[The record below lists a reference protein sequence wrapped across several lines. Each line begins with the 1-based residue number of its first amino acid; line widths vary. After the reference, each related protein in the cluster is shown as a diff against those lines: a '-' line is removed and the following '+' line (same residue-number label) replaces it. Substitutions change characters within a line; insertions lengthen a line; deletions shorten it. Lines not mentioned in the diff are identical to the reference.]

1 MRLDL
6 AKYGSVATF
15 AAEFKSYFTRLDS
28 LVLNRAANLTRVPGG
43 SHRTPWHPVEDPLG
57 PL

>member
-6 AKYGSVATF
+6 AKYGSVASF

-43 SHRTPWHPVEDPLG
+43 SHRMESG
-57 PL
+57 C